1 MEINMNSNLPLVY
14 QFKNINAGT
23 VFCPVEAQ
31 DVVLMKMDTVT
42 DKLGEL
48 WNAINLKNGLFWYLK
63 DEQKIIYLVAEI
75 DVEMVEGK

>member
-14 QFKNINAGT
+14 QFKDINPGT
-23 VFCPVEAQ
+23 VFCPVKAQ
-31 DVVLMKMDTVT
+31 DTILMKIDTVI
-42 DKLGEL
+42 DKLGES
-48 WNAINLKNGLFWYLK
+48 WNAINLQNGLFWYLK